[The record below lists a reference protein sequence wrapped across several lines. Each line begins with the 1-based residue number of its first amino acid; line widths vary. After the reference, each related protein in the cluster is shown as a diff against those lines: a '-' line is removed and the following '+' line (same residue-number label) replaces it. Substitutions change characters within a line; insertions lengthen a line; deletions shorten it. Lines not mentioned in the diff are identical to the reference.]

1 MTIPERYDAGEV
13 EARWQEK
20 WQRKWQARP
29 DGGDASMGSDARP
42 YYLLEMF
49 PYPSGRIHMG
59 HVRNYTI
66 GDVLA
71 RFLRARGFDVMHP
84 MGWDAFGLPAE
95 TAAIQRGVQPA
106 DWTYENIDT
115 MREQLQRMGFS
126 YDWWREI
133 ATCHPGYYRWEQQ
146 FFLQM
151 LERGLAYRKKAVVN
165 WCDQCG
171 TVLANE
177 QVEDD
182 QCWRGHT
189 PVTQKELDGWFLR
202 ITAYADELLAGLDT
216 LDGWPEKVRTMQ
228 RNWIGRSEGVQMTF
242 RIDETGD
249 DLEIFTTRADTLF
262 GVTFMSIAA
271 EHPLA
276 AKLAKAGGNAQA
288 VDEFVRRVG
297 RQEQTE
303 RAQGK
308 EGVATGCHAIHP
320 LTGEKVPVYVG
331 SFVLMGY
338 GTGAVMAV
346 PAHDQRDFEFAKAH
360 GLAMRV
366 VVTPAAHAVAAAS
379 SVGSQGTAAARAASG
394 SLEPASMQAAF
405 EDDGV
410 LTASGDYSG
419 LASAEARSR
428 IAARLEDL
436 GKGTRKVNFR
446 LRDWGISRQRY
457 WGTPIP
463 VIHCAACG
471 VVPVPDRDLPV
482 TLPTDA
488 PLLEGG
494 ASPLPT
500 LDSWVNVSCPKC
512 GGEARRDTDT
522 MDTFVESSWYFLR
535 YTSPRVTDAPFDRE
549 AISRWLP
556 VSQYIGGVE
565 HAVLHLLY
573 SRFFTRVLRDLGWID
588 LDEPFTNLLTQGMV
602 IKDGAKMSKSK
613 GNVVDPDELVRAY
626 GADTARLFSMFAAP
640 PEKDLDWSERGVE
653 GSHRF
658 LSRVWRLAV
667 SLESKPLEWNDPGG
681 SGLRAESAAL
691 RQVVHDTIRRVTRD
705 IGERMHFNTAV
716 AAIMELVNAIYE
728 RRASDAADPVI
739 SFAVATVLR
748 LLAPFAPHLSAELWQ
763 RLAGSD
769 LEDVAWPEFDAAAL
783 VRETIEVAV
792 QINGKVRS
800 RIALA
805 PDAAEADAIAAA
817 LGDGKIQAEL
827 AGRAPRKTV
836 YVKGRLVSVVM

>member
-1 MTIPERYDAGEV
+1 MAIAERYEAGEV
-13 EARWQEK
+13 ER
-20 WQRKWQARP
+20 RWQARWEEAASRP
-29 DGGDASMGSDARP
+29 APGGEGP
-42 YYLLEMF
+42 CYYLLEMF

-71 RFLRARGFDVMHP
+71 RFLRARGYQVLHP

-106 DWTYENIDT
+106 DWTYENIRA
-115 MREQLQRMGFS
+115 MREQLRRLGFS
-126 YDWWREI
+126 YDWWREV
-133 ATCHPGYYRWEQQ
+133 ATCHPGYYRWEQR

-151 LERGLAYRKKAVVN
+151 LEKGLAYRKKAVVN
-165 WCDQCG
+165 WCEQCG

-182 QCWRGHT
+182 QCWRGHR

-202 ITAYADELLAGLDT
+202 ITAYADELLAGIEG

-228 RNWIGRSEGVQMTF
+228 RNWIGRSEGVEMAF
-242 RIDETGD
+242 RIEETGD
-249 DLEIFTTRADTLF
+249 DLEIFTTRADTLY
-262 GVTFMSIAA
+262 GVTFASIAP

-276 AKLAKAGGNAQA
+276 AKLAAAGGRAGE
-288 VDEFVRRVG
+288 VEEFASRIRR
-297 RQEQTE
+297 QDPTE

-308 EGVATGCHAIHP
+308 DGVFTGCHAVHP
-320 LTGEKVPVYVG
+320 LTGEKVPVYVA

-346 PAHDQRDFEFAKAH
+346 PAHDQRDFEFAATH
-360 GLAMRV
+360 DLPLRV
-366 VVTPAAHAVAAAS
+366 VVRPA
-379 SVGSQGTAAARAASG
+379 TAAMPDG
-394 SLEPASMQAAF
+394 DLTAAF

-410 LTASGDYSG
+410 LANSAGFSG
-419 LASAEARSR
+419 LASAEARSA
-428 IAARLEDL
+428 IADRLEEL
-436 GKGTRKVNFR
+436 GKGRRKVNYR

-463 VIHCAACG
+463 VIHCGSCG
-471 VVPVPDRDLPV
+471 VVPVPAEQLPV
-482 TLPTDA
+482 ELPVDA
-488 PLLEGG
+488 PLLAGG

-500 LDSWVNVSCPKC
+500 LDSWVRVACPAC
-512 GGEARRDTDT
+512 GGDARRETDT

-535 YTSPRVTDAPFDRE
+535 YTSPRHADGPFDADEVR
-549 AISRWLP
+549 RWLP
-556 VSQYIGGVE
+556 VDQYIGGVE

-573 SRFFTRVLRDLGWID
+573 SRFFTRVLRDLGYLD

-613 GNVVDPDELVRAY
+613 GNVVDPDELVAQY

-658 LSRVWRLAV
+658 LSRVWRLALAV
-667 SLESKPLEWNDPGG
+667 SGQPLAWEDPGAA
-681 SGLRAESAAL
+681 GLAAESAAL

-716 AAIMELVNAIYE
+716 AAIMELVNAIYD
-728 RRASDAADPVI
+728 RRQNGGEADPVVP
-739 SFAVATVLR
+739 FAVGTVLR
-748 LLAPFAPHLSAELWQ
+748 LLAPFAPHLSAELWAE
-763 RLAGSD
+763 LVGAPSLD
-769 LEDVAWPEFDAAAL
+769 EVPWPEHDPAAL
-783 VRETIEVAV
+783 VRASIEVAV
-792 QINGKVRS
+792 QVNGKVRS
-800 RIALA
+800 RIVV
-805 PDAAEADAIAAA
+805 PAEAASAEAVAAA
-817 LGDGKIQAEL
+817 LADPKIAQEL
-827 AGRAPRKTV
+827 AGRTPKKTV
-836 YVKGRLVSVVM
+836 YVAGRLVSVVV

>member
-1 MTIPERYDAGEV
+1 MTLPERYAAGAI

-20 WQRKWQARP
+20 WEAASAVERQPVDLARVAQQSASA
-29 DGGDASMGSDARP
+29 GDPAARAEGKKP
-42 YYLLEMF
+42 FYLLEMF

-71 RFLRARGFDVMHP
+71 RFMRARGLDVMHP

-106 DWTYENIDT
+106 DWTYENIAT
-115 MREQLQRMGFS
+115 MRQQLRRLGFS

-133 ATCHPGYYRWEQQ
+133 ATCHPGYYRWEQL

-151 LERGLAYRKKAVVN
+151 LEKGLAYRKKAVVN
-165 WCDQCG
+165 WCEQCG

-182 QCWRGHT
+182 QCWRGHR
-189 PVTQKELDGWFLR
+189 PVIQKELDGWFLR

-216 LDGWPEKVRTMQ
+216 LSGWPEKVRTMQ
-228 RNWIGRSEGVQMTF
+228 RNWIGRSEGVEMSF
-242 RIDETGD
+242 RIAETGD
-249 DLEIFTTRADTLF
+249 DVRIFTTRADTLF
-262 GVTFMSIAA
+262 GVTFVSIAA

-276 AKLAKAGGNAQA
+276 EKLAARGGNAEA
-288 VDEFVRRVG
+288 VRSFVDKIRR
-297 RQEQTE
+297 QDQSE

-308 EGVATGCHAIHP
+308 DGVATGCHAVHP
-320 LTGEKVPVYVG
+320 LTGEKVPVYV
-331 SFVLMGY
+331 SNFVLMGY

-346 PAHDQRDFEFAKAH
+346 PAHDQRDYEFARAH
-360 GLAMRV
+360 GIALRV
-366 VVTPAAHAVAAAS
+366 VVQPNAS
-379 SVGSQGTAAARAASG
+379 VLDASQ
-394 SLEPASMQAAF
+394 LDAAF

-410 LTASGDYSG
+410 LAGSDEFSG
-419 LASAEARSR
+419 LPSADARRR
-428 IAARLEDL
+428 IAERLEREGL
-436 GKGTRKVNFR
+436 GERKVNYR

-471 VVPVPDRDLPV
+471 VVPVPESDLPV
-482 TLPTDA
+482 VLPTDA

-494 ASPLPT
+494 ASPLPA
-500 LDSWVNVSCPKC
+500 LDSWVCVPCPSC
-512 GGEARRDTDT
+512 GGAARRETDT

-535 YTSPRVTDAPFDRE
+535 YTSPRSANEPFDRK
-549 AISRWLP
+549 AIERWLP
-556 VSQYIGGVE
+556 VDQYVGGVE

-573 SRFFTRVLRDLGWID
+573 SRFFTRVLRDLGWLS

-613 GNVVDPDELVRAY
+613 GNVVDPDELVTAY

-658 LSRVWRLAV
+658 LSRVWRLALAM
-667 SLESKPLEWNDPGG
+667 SGTTAWDDPGAEGLAAG
-681 SGLRAESAAL
+681 SRALHSVA
-691 RQVVHDTIRRVTRD
+691 HDTIRRVTRD

-728 RRASDAADPVI
+728 RRAALEKTPGFDDPVVP
-739 SFAVATVLR
+739 FAVATVLR
-748 LLAPFAPHLSAELWQ
+748 LLMPFAPHMTCELWEKVVGV
-763 RLAGSD
+763 AA
-769 LEDVAWPEFDAAAL
+769 LESLPWPEHDPAAL
-783 VRETIEVAV
+783 VRDEIEVAV
-792 QINGKVRS
+792 QVNGKVRS
-800 RIALA
+800 RIRIGAE
-805 PDAAEADAIAAA
+805 AAETDAIAAA
-817 LGDGKIQAEL
+817 LADAKIAAEL
-827 AGRAPRKTV
+827 AGRSPKKTV
-836 YVKGRLVSVVM
+836 YVRGRLVSVVV

>member
-13 EARWQEK
+13 EARWQAK
-20 WQRKWQARP
+20 WQPRWKARP
-29 DGGDASMGSDARP
+29 DASQAAAGQAAGARP
-42 YYLLEMF
+42 FYLLEMF

-151 LERGLAYRKKAVVN
+151 LGKGLAYRKKAVVN
-165 WCDQCG
+165 WCEQCG

-202 ITAYADELLAGLDT
+202 ITAYADELLAGLDI
-216 LDGWPEKVRTMQ
+216 LSGWPEKVRTMQ

-242 RIDETGD
+242 EIAETGD
-249 DLEIFTTRADTLF
+249 ALEIFTTRADTLF
-262 GVTFMSIAA
+262 GVTFMSIAC

-276 AKLAKAGGNAQA
+276 LKLAKAGGNEKA
-288 VDEFVRRVG
+288 VEEFVRRIG
-297 RQEQTE
+297 RQEQAE

-346 PAHDQRDFEFAKAH
+346 PAHDQRDFEFARTH
-360 GLAMRV
+360 GLGLRV
-366 VVTPAAHAVAAAS
+366 VV
-379 SVGSQGTAAARAASG
+379 
-394 SLEPASMQAAF
+394 EPAGRTLDLAAMDAAYE
-405 EDDGV
+405 EDGI
-410 LTASGDYSG
+410 LASSGDYSG
-419 LASAEARSR
+419 LSSAEARDR
-428 IAARLEDL
+428 IAGKLESL

-463 VIHCAACG
+463 VIHCASCG
-471 VVPVPDRDLPV
+471 VVAVPDKDLPV

-500 LDSWVNVSCPKC
+500 LEAWVNVSCPKC
-512 GGEARRDTDT
+512 GGAARRDTDT

-535 YTSPRVTDAPFDRE
+535 YTSPRVTDGPFDRE
-549 AISRWLP
+549 QVARWLP

-658 LSRVWRLAV
+658 LSRVWRLAASQDETPV
-667 SLESKPLEWNDPGG
+667 DWKDPGPA
-681 SGLRAESAAL
+681 GLGADSAAL
-691 RQVVHDTIRRVTRD
+691 RHVVHDTIRRVTRD

-716 AAIMELVNAIYE
+716 AAIMELVNAIYD
-728 RRASDAADPVI
+728 RRATDAGDPVI
-739 SFAVATVLR
+739 PFATATVLR
-748 LLAPFAPHLSAELWQ
+748 VLAPFAPHLCAELWEK
-763 RLAGSD
+763 LVGGD
-769 LEDVAWPEFDAAAL
+769 LETVPWPDYDAAAL

-800 RIALA
+800 RILLA
-805 PDAAEADAIAAA
+805 PDAVEANAVAAA
-817 LGDGKIQAEL
+817 LADAKIQAEL
-827 AGRAPRKTV
+827 AGRTPKKTV
-836 YVKGRLVSVVM
+836 YVKGRLVSVVV